1 MTKDKKGITLVS
13 LVVTL
18 IVMLIIFSVTL
29 ISATVILDNSKLT
42 KIETTLYMAKAR
54 AEVLLEQYM
63 FDGNVKP
70 LIYFSTKVEKKLN
83 PIGYY
88 CNTDSSGKIIE
99 STTKFSC
106 TETRVNKI
114 SNYKETYTIQLIS
127 NTSFTNKIKS
137 IYSNYN
143 EQMEKIKYDTNGVPV
158 TGADGTTIVKEKVG
172 RYLFVKWG
180 VEECLSQ
187 GIYKNN
193 SNGTKNNDAIV
204 NENDYII
211 VVYDL
216 ASGNVSVAY
225 SKGYRSDNK
234 ILYTLDS
241 MLKIDE
247 NAE

>member
-54 AEVLLEQYM
+54 AETLLEQYM
-63 FDGNVKP
+63 FDGDIKP
-70 LIYFSTKVEKKLN
+70 LIYFSSMVDKNIN
-83 PIGYY
+83 PTGYY
-88 CNTDSSGKIIE
+88 CSVGNSGGIIDS
-99 STTKFSC
+99 TNKFLC
-106 TETRVNKI
+106 KETRVNKV
-114 SNYKETYTIQLIS
+114 SNYKETYTIQLTS
-127 NTSFTNKIKS
+127 NMEFTDKIKT
-137 IYSNYN
+137 IYSNYY
-143 EQMEKIKYDTNGVPV
+143 EQMEKIKYDSNGVPI
-158 TGADGTTIVKEKVG
+158 TEADGTTIVKEKVG

-193 SNGTKNNDAIV
+193 SNGTKDNDAIV

-216 ASGNVSVAY
+216 SSGYVSVAY